1 MSGRIYLLI
10 ACLLLL
16 PYLGF
21 QSTHGISNIIHPGQ
35 SVNASKTIVSDNG
48 TFELC
53 FFSPGNST
61 KYYVGICY
69 KEVPDDKHN
78 VVWVANRE
86 YPFPNESPVL
96 TFNQDGTL
104 ELSDQHMRYSVADTS
119 TSNASSVKLL
129 DNGNLIILANNDT
142 EVLWQSFDFPT
153 DTILPGILSAENL
166 NRFHLTSWKSTEDPA
181 GGPYNLTV
189 DFLRLED
196 GYKIKYWNNS
206 LLTKF
211 IMWPSNHTS
220 DISRM
225 VLDVSGQLKLQ
236 SWSEDDQRWY
246 SLNSSR
252 CGVHAVCGAFSVCNE
267 TVDEPCRCLTGFK
280 PRRIEAWDRGNTSSG
295 CERKTDLE
303 CSVNNNDYQKDGF
316 SLMSNVEWP
325 NNAHLQLNISKA
337 AECELTCLKSCSCV
351 AYAYDC
357 SLDSNNKHLSR
368 PCNCIVW
375 VGDLYN
381 LKQLSLNEGN
391 GKNFNLKLATPDLGN
406 TTESNPSTGNRP
418 VAGDD
423 KNPKPT
429 GSGYSFWTIVIL
441 SASLATLILA
451 LVVYYVRGELS
462 RKGQENLL
470 LLDLGMNLKT
480 NHSDLRKV
488 MTSGH
493 GDGRKR
499 DVKMPLFSFSS
510 VAAATD
516 NFSAAY
522 KLGEGGFGPVY
533 KGVLAKG
540 GEVAVKRL
548 SRRSGQGWEELKNEA
563 MLISELQHKNL
574 VKLLGCCIERDEK
587 ILVYEY
593 MPNKS
598 LDFFLFDPEKRRI
611 LDWGTRVR
619 IIEGVAQGLLYL
631 HQYSRLKI
639 VHRDLKASNILLDMD
654 MNPKISDFGMAR
666 IFGGNESE
674 ANTNR
679 IVGTYGYMSPE
690 YALDGLFSIKSDVFS
705 FGVLLLEIVSG
716 RKNTGFYLTNS
727 FHLIGYAW
735 DLWKSNRGWDL
746 VDSLLNDINIPPKH
760 MVLRFVNIGLLCV
773 QESAADRPTMS
784 DVVAMLGN
792 ESVVLDYP
800 KQPAFLNVRMV
811 VRAKPVNSMIE
822 MCSVND
828 VTNSVAEGR

>member
-1 MSGRIYLLI
+1 
-10 ACLLLL
+10 
-16 PYLGF
+16 
-21 QSTHGISNIIHPGQ
+21 
-35 SVNASKTIVSDNG
+35 
-48 TFELC
+48 
-53 FFSPGNST
+53 
-61 KYYVGICY
+61 
-69 KEVPDDKHN
+69 
-78 VVWVANRE
+78 
-86 YPFPNESPVL
+86 
-96 TFNQDGTL
+96 
-104 ELSDQHMRYSVADTS
+104 MRYSVADTS
-119 TSNASSVKLL
+119 TSNASSAKLL
-129 DNGNLIILANNDT
+129 DIGNLIILANNDT

-153 DTILPGILSAENL
+153 DTILPGILSAENPNL
-166 NRFHLTSWKSTEDPA
+166 FHLTSWKSTEDPA
-181 GGPYNLTV
+181 GGPYSLTM

-196 GYKIKYWNNS
+196 GYKINYWNDS
-206 LLTKF
+206 LLTKS

-236 SWSEDDQRWY
+236 SWSEDGQIWVP
-246 SLNSSR
+246 LNSSR
-252 CGVHAVCGAFSVCNE
+252 CGVRGFCGAFSVCNE
-267 TVDEPCRCLTGFK
+267 TVDESCSCLTGFK
-280 PRRIEAWDRGNTSSG
+280 PRRIDARDQGNWGSR
-295 CERKTDLE
+295 CERETDLN
-303 CSVNNNDYQKDGF
+303 CSVNNHDHQKVDF
-316 SLMSNVEWP
+316 IHMYNVEWP
-325 NNAHLQLNISKA
+325 DNGLPQLNINES
-337 AECELTCLKSCSCV
+337 ECESTCLKNCSCV

-357 SLDSNNKHLSR
+357 NNKRLSR
-368 PCNCIVW
+368 LCNCTVW
-375 VGDLYN
+375 VSDLSN

-391 GKNFNLKLATPDLGN
+391 GKDFNLKRAIRDLGN

-488 MTSGH
+488 MTRGH

-533 KGVLAKG
+533 KGVLSKG

-563 MLISELQHKNL
+563 MLIAELQHKNL

-598 LDFFLFDPEKRRI
+598 LDFFLF
-611 LDWGTRVR
+611 
-619 IIEGVAQGLLYL
+619 GL
-631 HQYSRLKI
+631 
-639 VHRDLKASNILLDMD
+639 
-654 MNPKISDFGMAR
+654 
-666 IFGGNESE
+666 
-674 ANTNR
+674 
-679 IVGTYGYMSPE
+679 
-690 YALDGLFSIKSDVFS
+690 
-705 FGVLLLEIVSG
+705 
-716 RKNTGFYLTNS
+716 
-727 FHLIGYAW
+727 
-735 DLWKSNRGWDL
+735 
-746 VDSLLNDINIPPKH
+746 
-760 MVLRFVNIGLLCV
+760 
-773 QESAADRPTMS
+773 
-784 DVVAMLGN
+784 
-792 ESVVLDYP
+792 
-800 KQPAFLNVRMV
+800 
-811 VRAKPVNSMIE
+811 
-822 MCSVND
+822 
-828 VTNSVAEGR
+828 